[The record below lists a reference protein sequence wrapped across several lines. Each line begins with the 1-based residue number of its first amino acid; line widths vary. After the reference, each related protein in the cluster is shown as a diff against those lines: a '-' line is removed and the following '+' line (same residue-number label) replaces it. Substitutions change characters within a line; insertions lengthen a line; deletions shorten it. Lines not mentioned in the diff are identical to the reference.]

1 MTLISRET
9 QTEYIPLVDTVI
21 SVNVIKDEDKY
32 EDEDEDEDLEED
44 CCGCCC
50 LILWYL
56 MFIIFLFWCVKL

>member
-21 SVNVIKDEDKY
+21 SVNVIKDED
-32 EDEDEDEDLEED
+32 EDLEEN

-56 MFIIFLFWCVKL
+56 MFWIFLFWCVKL

>member
-21 SVNVIKDEDKY
+21 SVNVIK
-32 EDEDEDEDLEED
+32 DEDEDLEED